1 MKKRFISLFLVAALC
16 LTMLPAMA
24 LADVVVVDPG
34 GDGGDTTVE
43 VNPGGGGDVVVV
55 IPGND
60 GNTTVVVDPTQD
72 EKEPLGI
79 GDSVFFAGHEWYII
93 GTDNAADGGITAPE
107 GCYTLFGK
115 SNDFGTTAF
124 RTEANGGDM
133 FNSLAYCYKDSDLY
147 NSLEEIANGLSDEEK
162 ANIVPRETLD
172 DIMLKMTNDVVADQL
187 LWPIGRTEAWSID
200 VSMLRFDTEYWGR
213 TGNMGTGATDVFVT
227 PEPSPDHPTPKPT
240 PTPTPVPTPT
250 PEPFSTPIPTCQS
263 FNVFAYNPDGSERW
277 EADAGVLGTRASTA
291 TNVFAIRPAMYV
303 KTEAVAQ
310 DTVGSPLTGGEVYF
324 GGQTWYIVGMGETG
338 PVAGPANTLTLFAAS
353 NLPDA
358 NGILQTVKTSTS
370 YSESP
375 LRTAMDGVG
384 DTLGL
389 TDKEKSLI
397 SSRTLT
403 TSDEITG
410 NSVTASFWPL
420 SKSEYEAI
428 REKDESLLTEKNWDY
443 WLRTTVKEDWG
454 GYVYGGTKE
463 GYAQSYKAGDGGFYN
478 AVRPAFYLDISDL
491 FFAAGESSMPFDSY
505 VPCQLRSPGA
515 NADWNFTLFD
525 QSLSLTMMAGSA
537 QVGESLTFQ
546 YNGTQGENN
555 CLAYVVEKASAPG
568 MPLYYGSTASLSDS
582 GSGTVTVPLGGSSG
596 LEDDD
601 YTLRFYTESWCEDSS
616 LYFASETV
624 DLKIRVEN
632 GVVTITDLGDV
643 TEAAAIEKVL
653 LMWPDRDYNM
663 KAGEQLEQVDARI
676 FPSGEGWYD
685 ETLTWTVTGATSK
698 GTGISDTG
706 LFTVGMD
713 ETSETVVITVT
724 SVQDP
729 SKFDSVTVN
738 VTPHSHIV
746 ALNTGGKDPTCTEQG
761 RKGYYECIECGK
773 CFEDEACTK
782 PIEDLDAWRIIPPL
796 EHTWSDTYY
805 AENADESKH
814 YHVCTV
820 CGSKDEG
827 EAHSYDNDRDTT
839 CNVCGYERQVILT
852 EYTVTFDANG
862 GSVSVTEAA
871 TEDGKL
877 TSLPTPT
884 RSGYDFGGWYTAAT
898 GGTEVTTATVFEED
912 TTVYAHWT
920 EQSTGGET
928 TVSTPTPVPT
938 APPAPTATPAPTRTP
953 APTAT
958 PVPSTS
964 PAPTTEPIVVE
975 SGSWSQVEEVV
986 TESTEGSTIAV
997 SMNNTTEVPSKVLE
1011 TVAGKDVTLELDLDE
1026 GVTWTINGQDV
1037 PKDTDLASLDLGVNM
1052 GTNGIPL
1059 NVINTVAKEKNTVQM
1074 TLNHNGQFGF
1084 TMTLTTSLGESNAGR
1099 WANLYHYNEVTQTMD
1114 FEVSVRIGKDG
1125 STILPLSHAS
1135 QYAIVIDSEIHG
1147 LPFTDVEEKDW
1158 FTAAVEYVYQHGV
1171 MNGTSATTF
1180 APNST
1185 LSRAMVAQIL
1195 YNLEGQPDVIG
1206 ESNFID
1212 ASDHWAGN
1220 AIAWAKQIGVVTGY
1234 EDNAFRPDKAVT
1246 REELAQ
1252 MLYNY
1257 AKYKG
1262 IILPP
1267 VGDLSKFPDGNKVS
1281 TWAQTAMSW
1290 ATGLKVINGY
1300 EDGALRPSGS
1310 TTRAEAASMIMGLA
1324 ATLTK

>member
-16 LTMLPAMA
+16 LTMLPAAA
-24 LADVVVVDPG
+24 LADVVVVNPG

-43 VNPGGGGDVVVV
+43 VNPGGGGDAVVV

-60 GNTTVVVDPTQD
+60 GNVTVVVDPTQN

-93 GTDNAADGGITAPE
+93 GTETEGVTAPE

-147 NSLEEIANGLSDEEK
+147 NSLAEIANGLSDEEK

-240 PTPTPVPTPT
+240 PTPTPAPTPT

-310 DTVGSPLTGGEVYF
+310 DTVGNPLTGGEVYF

-338 PVAGPANTLTLFAAS
+338 PVAGPENTLTLFAAS

-384 DTLGL
+384 DSLGL

-397 SSRTLT
+397 SSRSLT
-403 TSDEITG
+403 TEDEITG
-410 NSVTASFWPL
+410 SSVTASFWPL

-537 QVGESLTFQ
+537 QAGESLTFQ

-555 CLAYVVEKASAPG
+555 CLAYVVEKASVSG
-568 MPLYYGSTASLSDS
+568 VPLYYGNTASLSDS

-624 DLKIRVEN
+624 DLTIHVEN

-643 TEAAAIEKVL
+643 IEAANVL
-653 LMWPDRDYNM
+653 NVRIDQPGPTVE
-663 KAGEQLEQVDARI
+663 AGQQKQFTATVNVDN
-676 FPSGEGWYD
+676 FGWYD
-685 ETLTWTVTGATSK
+685 HVVIWSITGANSR
-698 GTGISDTG
+698 GTTISDTG
-706 LFTVGMD
+706 LLTVAMD
-713 ETSETVVITVT
+713 ETASSLQVT
-724 SVQDP
+724 ATSRQDS
-729 SKFDSVTVN
+729 SKYDTTMVTVN
-738 VTPHSHIV
+738 PHTHIGV
-746 ALNTGGKDPTCTEQG
+746 WNVGGNDPTCTEP
-761 RKGYYECIECGK
+761 GYRDYCRCIVCEK
-773 CFEDEACTK
+773 YFEDEACTK
-782 PIEDLDAWRIIPPL
+782 EITDLDAWRVIPPL
-796 EHTWSDTYY
+796 GHTWSDTYL

-820 CGSKDEG
+820 CGEKNEG
-827 EAHSYDNDRDTT
+827 ESHSYDNAKDLT
-839 CNVCGYERQVILT
+839 CNVCGYDRQFV

-862 GSVSVTEAA
+862 GSVGVTESVTK
-871 TEDGKL
+871 DGKL

-884 RSGYDFGGWYTAAT
+884 RSDYDFEGWYTAAT
-898 GGTEVTTATVFEED
+898 GGTEVTSDTVFEED

-920 EQSTGGET
+920 ERSTGGET

-938 APPAPTATPAPTRTP
+938 APPAPTATPAPTENP
-953 APTAT
+953 VPTKT
-958 PVPSTS
+958 PVPSAS
-964 PAPTTEPIVVE
+964 PTPTTEPIVVE
-975 SGSWSQVEEVV
+975 SDGWSQVEKVV
-986 TESTEGSTIAV
+986 TESSEGSTIAV
-997 SMNNTTEVPSKVLE
+997 SMGGTTEMPSKVLE
-1011 TVAGKDVTLELDLDE
+1011 TVAGKDVTLELDMGK
-1026 GVTWTINGQDV
+1026 GVTWTINGQNV

-1052 GTNGIPL
+1052 GTNDIPL
-1059 NVINTVAKEKNTVQM
+1059 DVIHTVGGEKNTVQM
-1074 TLNHNGQFGF
+1074 SLTHNGQFGF
-1084 TMTLTTSLGESNAGR
+1084 TMTLTASLGESNAGY
-1099 WANLYHYNEVTQTMD
+1099 WANLYHYDEATQTME
-1114 FEVSVRIGKDG
+1114 FEASTRIGKDG
-1125 STILPLSHAS
+1125 NATLPLSHAS
-1135 QYAIVIDSEIHG
+1135 QYAIVIDKENHG
-1147 LPFTDVEEKDW
+1147 LPFTDVGSSDW
-1158 FTAAVEYVYQHGV
+1158 YTAAVQYVYQNGI
-1171 MNGTSATTF
+1171 MAGTSATTF
-1180 APNST
+1180 KPNST
-1185 LSRAMVAQIL
+1185 LNRAMVVQIL
-1195 YNLEGQPDVIG
+1195 YNLEGQPPLPEDNLGYPYSDV
-1206 ESNFID
+1206 NVQAWYAD
-1212 ASDHWAGN
+1212 AVYWARTT
-1220 AIAWAKQIGVVTGY
+1220 GVAEGY
-1234 EDNAFRPDKAVT
+1234 ENNVFRPEKAVT

-1257 AKYKG
+1257 AQYKG
-1262 IILPP
+1262 IILPAL
-1267 VGDLSKFPDGNKVS
+1267 GDLSKFPDGSKVS
-1281 TWAQTAMSW
+1281 SWAQTAMSW
-1290 ATGLKVINGY
+1290 ATGLQVINGY
-1300 EDGALRPSGS
+1300 EDGTLRPGGS
-1310 TTRAEAASMIMGLA
+1310 TTRAEAASMIVGLA
-1324 ATLTK
+1324 TKLVK